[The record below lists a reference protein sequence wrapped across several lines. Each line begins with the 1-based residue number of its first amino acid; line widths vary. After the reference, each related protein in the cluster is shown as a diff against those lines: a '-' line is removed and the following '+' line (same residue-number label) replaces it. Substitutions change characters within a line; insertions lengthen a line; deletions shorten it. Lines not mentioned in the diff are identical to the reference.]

1 MIDDAG
7 KAGSRA
13 NKAAEQYRQ
22 KRIDTMERVEV
33 QRLVTERIIKTAYEE
48 TGKRFVPAAASNR
61 HIHVSAQDLET
72 LFGKGYALKQERA
85 LSQPGQFAA
94 AETVSIA
101 GSKGKI
107 DQVRVLGPAR
117 GKTQVE
123 ILMTDAFKLGVSPVV
138 RLSGDLQGTPGA
150 TIIGPVGSVE
160 LSAGVIVAMRHVH
173 ISVEQAAWLGLQNGD
188 LATIRK
194 DGVRAL
200 VFENVPVRCG
210 EGHSLELHLDM
221 EEANAGSIKN
231 GELLE
236 IVGIARKP

>member
-1 MIDDAG
+1 MGHMEATTE
-7 KAGSRA
+7 RA
-13 NKAAEQYRQ
+13 
-22 KRIDTMERVEV
+22 TV
-33 QRLVTERIIKTAYEE
+33 QRLVTERIVKTAYEQ

-72 LFGKGYALKQERA
+72 LFGKGYALKPERA

-94 AETVSIA
+94 SETVTIA
-101 GSKGKI
+101 GPKGRI

-123 ILMTDAFKLGVSPVV
+123 ILTTDAFRLGVKPVV
-138 RLSGDLQGTPGA
+138 RISGDIEGTPGA
-150 TIIGPVGSVE
+150 TIIGPAGTVE
-160 LSAGVIVAMRHVH
+160 LTNGVIVAMRHVH
-173 ISVEQAAWLGLQNGD
+173 ISIEQAAWLGLQNGD
-188 LATIRK
+188 IASIRK

-200 VFENVPVRCG
+200 VLENVPVRCG
-210 EGHSLELHLDM
+210 EGHNLELHLDM

-236 IVGIARKP
+236 IVGIVRKT

>member
-1 MIDDAG
+1 METTTE
-7 KAGSRA
+7 RA
-13 NKAAEQYRQ
+13 
-22 KRIDTMERVEV
+22 TV
-33 QRLVTERIIKTAYEE
+33 QRLVTERIVKTAYEQ

-72 LFGKGYALKQERA
+72 LFGKGYALKPERA

-94 AETVSIA
+94 SETVSIA
-101 GSKGKI
+101 GPKGRI

-123 ILMTDAFKLGVSPVV
+123 ILTTDAFRLGISPVV
-138 RLSGDLQGTPGA
+138 RISGDTEGTPGA
-150 TIIGPVGSVE
+150 TIIGPAGTVE
-160 LSAGVIVAMRHVH
+160 LQIGVIVAMRHVH

-188 LATIRK
+188 IASIRK
-194 DGVRAL
+194 DGIRAL
-200 VFENVPVRCG
+200 VLENVPVRCG
-210 EGHSLELHLDM
+210 EGHNLELHLDM

-236 IVGIARKP
+236 IVGIVRKT

>member
-1 MIDDAG
+1 MGLMEATTE
-7 KAGSRA
+7 RA
-13 NKAAEQYRQ
+13 
-22 KRIDTMERVEV
+22 TV
-33 QRLVTERIIKTAYEE
+33 QRLVTERIVKTAYEQ

-72 LFGKGYALKQERA
+72 LFGRGYALKPERA

-101 GSKGKI
+101 GPKGQI

-123 ILMTDAFKLGVSPVV
+123 ILTTDAFRLGVKPVV
-138 RLSGDLQGTPGA
+138 RISGDIEGTPGA
-150 TIIGPVGSVE
+150 TIIGPAGTVE
-160 LSAGVIVAMRHVH
+160 LASGVIVAMRHVH

-188 LATIRK
+188 IASIRK
-194 DGVRAL
+194 DGIRAL
-200 VFENVPVRCG
+200 VLENVPVRCG
-210 EGHSLELHLDM
+210 EGHNLELHLDM

-236 IVGIARKP
+236 IVGIVRKA